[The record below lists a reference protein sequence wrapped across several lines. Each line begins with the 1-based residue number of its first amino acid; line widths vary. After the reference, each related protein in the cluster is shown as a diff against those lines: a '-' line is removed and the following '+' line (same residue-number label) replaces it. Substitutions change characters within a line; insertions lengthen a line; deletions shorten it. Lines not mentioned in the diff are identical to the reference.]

1 MKTPMRQN
9 WEFSY
14 SVERGGRSVALLA
27 MMFAYDFYHSGAI
40 LKAEGTRKWMVI
52 DDGYLLLGSNAY
64 KGKNDCIIMTMVNGR
79 HYDSSFLVTYSEN
92 WALGNNTFFR
102 YQQNITTYVTRIGLF
117 SIYSL
122 HRKLAQSL
130 SIIMNCQNKNTL
142 L

>member
-1 MKTPMRQN
+1 MFDIRDFSKVWKLQ
-9 WEFSY
+9 WDKIGIFSY

-92 WALGNNTFFR
+92 WALGNNTFSD
-102 YQQNITTYVTRIGLF
+102 I
-117 SIYSL
+117 
-122 HRKLAQSL
+122 
-130 SIIMNCQNKNTL
+130 NKISQHMSQE
-142 L
+142 